1 MLKEYVEEF
10 DPKLNASVTIGSNY
24 NAWENGQEC
33 TDIVKLAGNNYGE
46 RLYHTQHAER
56 PDWII
61 YGSETSSVVQSRG
74 IRLVICGRSPIDKN
88 TIHIQFSDE
97 NGENRQIVEFMKTDG
112 YEEQVFELERVTG
125 LKKVAFIFLPGSQF
139 DFKGF
144 RFER

>member
-1 MLKEYVEEF
+1 MLKEYVEEY

-24 NAWENGQEC
+24 NAWENGQEF
-33 TDIVKLAGNNYGE
+33 TDIVKLAGYNYGE
-46 RLYHTQHAER
+46 RLYHTPHAEH

-74 IRLVICGRSPIDKN
+74 IYHFPFEKSIYSVD
-88 TIHIQFSDE
+88 DE
-97 NGENRQIVEFMKTDG
+97 QCSALGN
-112 YEEQVFELERVTG
+112 
-125 LKKVAFIFLPGSQF
+125 QF